1 MGCVQK
7 VPWVCATP
15 DEMRNRL
22 IAGMIAMAH
31 SVHMVRSFS
40 AQVRATGGG
49 EMDVPQSSAP
59 SWI

>member
-22 IAGMIAMAH
+22 MAGTVARAH
-31 SVHMVRSFS
+31 SDHVVWSFA
-40 AQVRATGGG
+40 AQLEPTGGG
-49 EMDVPQSSAP
+49 GVDVPQSSAP